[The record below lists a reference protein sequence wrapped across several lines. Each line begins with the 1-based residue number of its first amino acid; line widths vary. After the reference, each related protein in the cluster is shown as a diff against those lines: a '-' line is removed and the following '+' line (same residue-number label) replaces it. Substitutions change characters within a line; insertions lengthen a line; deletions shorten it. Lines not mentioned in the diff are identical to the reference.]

1 MSEMCCVV
9 VDRYMAGSLHR
20 LCVPIHEYPIFFFF
34 LFLSLA
40 GPVGCALGYDDLLF
54 LFGCVCGCRSCGVVF
69 WCIGGC
75 VVVAGRVDTLCT
87 LSTDGLYRGSSLMTW
102 KLMIDKDLW
111 VLDDGA

>member
-1 MSEMCCVV
+1 MVPKMCCVV
-9 VDRYMAGSLHR
+9 VVRYMEGSLQR
-20 LCVPIHEYPIFFFF
+20 SCVPIHEYPIFFFF

-75 VVVAGRVDTLCT
+75 VVVAGRVELFVGA
-87 LSTDGLYRGSSLMTW
+87 LDGVWWLQVALTHCAHCRPMGS
-102 KLMIDKDLW
+102 I
-111 VLDDGA
+111 VVPP